1 MIKLMFLKRVTI
13 ESIKGAE
20 TMEQMIA
27 YIKDKDCE
35 LIFNPTNEEKV
46 IGLILGN
53 TEPYKELDEKHEGEF
68 LPVEWIERQD
78 DMLAKF
84 SLSMFTRTK
93 KLMLVDIQYEE
104 FLVLWEDYTHSL
116 DYYIQV
122 ANYMLNSDDYT
133 SGDRYQLKGEE
144 KEANFR
150 ESNMPQNMQKLSQ
163 NIQVDGTIGGNYLNK
178 VSRIGSELQSLLVG
192 DEF

>member
-1 MIKLMFLKRVTI
+1 
-13 ESIKGAE
+13 
-20 TMEQMIA
+20 MEQIIA
-27 YIKDKDCE
+27 YIKDKNRE

-46 IGLILGN
+46 IGLILGD
-53 TEPYKELDEKHEGEF
+53 TEPYKKLDEKHEGEF

-104 FLVLWEDYTHSL
+104 FLVLWDDYTHSM

-150 ESNMPQNMQKLSQ
+150 ESNMPQNMQKLNQ
-163 NIQVDGTIGGNYLNK
+163 NIQMDEATGGNYLNK